1 MDFVETQDLPTANNK
16 EILVTN
22 MDTIYTKT
30 KNISKEKRS
39 IETGILF
46 ISNLKEMMSGFK
58 RFPKL
63 TIVGIRCYQ
72 LLHSSRN

>member
-46 ISNLKEMMSGFK
+46 ISNLKEM
-58 RFPKL
+58 L
-63 TIVGIRCYQ
+63 
-72 LLHSSRN
+72 